1 MKTLKTIMALAAIG
15 IGFSSQAQLTGMTPA
30 VGNRGQT
37 LPIIVSGQT
46 GAFQNAGTQVDI
58 VLKQGQNLMHS
69 WTSSGS
75 MTMNPDIINVQVVN
89 SSTISGDLTIPGT
102 ISTGFYELWVN
113 SGTWMS
119 LMNAFE
125 VQAGPA
131 TGSTLNIGGGQPGTT
146 VTETIQWAGLNLTT
160 GDIAQMWLSFNGQT
174 ITSLSN
180 ASVVLKN
187 STNIQVDVAI
197 PQNAQQG
204 YWSFNLLTTQGE
216 TYYSPPSFHIDQAF
230 STPEEDLVPL
240 EAYVAP
246 NPVRENMYLY
256 IREEGVNNLDVRVVD
271 INGRLH
277 FEGNVEVG
285 ESRAVLNVEDLA
297 SGIYFVQIMNE
308 NNVKQVIQWV
318 KE

>member
-1 MKTLKTIMALAAIG
+1 MKTLKTIMALVAIG

-30 VGNRGQT
+30 MGNRGQT

-58 VLKQGQNLMHS
+58 VLKQGSNQMHS

-75 MTMNPDIINVQVVN
+75 VTLNPDIINVQVVN

-113 SGTWMS
+113 AGTWMS
-119 LMNAFE
+119 RMNSFE

-146 VTETIQWAGLNLTT
+146 VTETIQWAGLNITT
-160 GDIAQMWLSFNGQT
+160 SDIAQMWLSFNGQT

-187 STNIQVDVAI
+187 NTNVQVDVNI

-216 TYYSPPSFHIDQAF
+216 SYYSPASFHIDQAF
-230 STPEEDLVPL
+230 STPEADLEPL

-246 NPVRENMYLY
+246 NPVRENMFLY
-256 IREEGVNNLDVRVVD
+256 IREEGINNLDLRVVD

-308 NNVKQVIQWV
+308 NSVKQVIQWV